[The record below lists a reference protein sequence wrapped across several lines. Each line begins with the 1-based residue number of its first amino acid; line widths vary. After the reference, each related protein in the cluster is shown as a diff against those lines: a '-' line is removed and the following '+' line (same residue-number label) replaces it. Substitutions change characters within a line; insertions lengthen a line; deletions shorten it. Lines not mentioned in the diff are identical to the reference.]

1 MATPLIGDYLN
12 QIETYHGWSLNYWVG
27 GLMNITAQTRYDIQ
41 YITMRLSGYM
51 NATTETEFI
60 ALRHGILYL
69 MHQQNEPSIYSRKNF
84 SKKLYPTSIFLQG
97 SYCRDKPN
105 TRIFQ
110 FPSHIMW
117 CISHKKSQW
126 QVINHLRSSPLQR
139 NHHRLASQET
149 IRDINNHYQFRNKSN
164 TYRCVRPEID

>member
-84 SKKLYPTSIFLQG
+84 FKKI
-97 SYCRDKPN
+97 
-105 TRIFQ
+105 
-110 FPSHIMW
+110 
-117 CISHKKSQW
+117 ISHF
-126 QVINHLRSSPLQR
+126 NFSSRQLLQR
-139 NHHRLASQET
+139 
-149 IRDINNHYQFRNKSN
+149 
-164 TYRCVRPEID
+164 